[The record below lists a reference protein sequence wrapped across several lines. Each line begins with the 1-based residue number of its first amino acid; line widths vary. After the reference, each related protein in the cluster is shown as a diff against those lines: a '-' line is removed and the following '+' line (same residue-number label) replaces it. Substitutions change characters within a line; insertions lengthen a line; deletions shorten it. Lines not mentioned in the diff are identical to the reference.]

1 MDGCKWVGYSL
12 KYTVDKATCLLL
24 KEEMKGFVLS
34 WPGLAC
40 PVLWGHDGLSGAGHP
55 AILWCSVC
63 WLIEFYPCR
72 LNPLKGMSSHTTKL
86 GLCEIFL
93 MRTLGIRMTRLRIKM
108 QMANPDLPQLNSSL
122 LKTVARKL
130 TEIQISKN
138 TNNTNKINEVKTIK
152 QTPKK

>member
-1 MDGCKWVGYSL
+1 
-12 KYTVDKATCLLL
+12 
-24 KEEMKGFVLS
+24 
-34 WPGLAC
+34 
-40 PVLWGHDGLSGAGHP
+40 
-55 AILWCSVC
+55 
-63 WLIEFYPCR
+63 
-72 LNPLKGMSSHTTKL
+72 
-86 GLCEIFL
+86 
-93 MRTLGIRMTRLRIKM
+93 MTRLRIKM